1 MCRNPLYLGT
11 LLMTLSVGFFLQSL
25 SLFLA
30 VCIVALGYILITV
43 PIEEQKLASLYG
55 PAFDTYRR
63 RVPCLFPNPFL
74 LREPEE
80 ILVLPT
86 GIRAEFKRSLQY
98 ASIPLVCY
106 FIEHLRMLPAW
117 PTPLVLP

>member
-1 MCRNPLYLGT
+1 
-11 LLMTLSVGFFLQSL
+11 
-25 SLFLA
+25 
-30 VCIVALGYILITV
+30 
-43 PIEEQKLASLYG
+43 
-55 PAFDTYRR
+55 
-63 RVPCLFPNPFL
+63 L